1 MLAESS
7 ATCSRFRYG
16 QSTHATADT
25 NPSRPRG
32 ALSSRMLIPGNTWQ
46 LVWET
51 AKPVPARRQ
60 KRLFD
65 DTKEAEKILHY
76 FESQTIGQ
84 IVRLTLAAL
93 VHTAIVAMGQRTS
106 PGGGEPRVRLANFAA
121 LHERLVAMCCKLSRE
136 PWSDAAAGG
145 RSRWHC
151 CMRAT

>member
-1 MLAESS
+1 MDGITAS
-7 ATCSRFRYG
+7 
-16 QSTHATADT
+16 ADT
-25 NPSRPRG
+25 DPSRTRG

-46 LVWET
+46 LVWEA

-65 DTKEAEKILHY
+65 DTKEAEKILHF

-93 VHTAIVAMGQRTS
+93 VHTAIVAMRPPSEGAGK
-106 PGGGEPRVRLANFAA
+106 PVRLANFGA

-136 PWSDAAAGG
+136 PWSDATAGGG
-145 RSRWHC
+145 RS
-151 CMRAT
+151 M